1 MKEKILIIEDDPLIR
16 NELKTLM
23 QSNGYETVAP
33 EDFSD
38 VIDRIKA
45 EQPHL
50 VLLDIKLPGEEDLPE
65 ECDAGGRLPQPLRH
79 RQRKQLLL
87 GDRCNRSAIRRT

>member
-1 MKEKILIIEDDPLIR
+1 MKKMLRYGMSGMYPNIELTLEFADEDLGQNCGEMKFKGGDIIEEYI
-16 NELKTLM
+16 
-23 QSNGYETVAP
+23 
-33 EDFSD
+33 
-38 VIDRIKA
+38 
-45 EQPHL
+45 PHTG
-50 VLLDIKLPGEEDLPE
+50 KEDLPE